1 MLLLKSLVTL
11 PLGLNL
17 VKPILEATTLPTTVP
32 GPWSSGYGKR
42 LSFRRSWV
50 RIVAPY
56 TGWKKFTYIC
66 CKNCNDVCLK
76 RPKINKK
83 EAGVGPFKKTV
94 PESLP
99 KFSIIA
105 QHFWVKLVRKIYLGS
120 GSVGRAPASDT
131 RGPRFESSHRQKFI
145 YWTIIYCQ
153 LYWKDKN
160 KGKRGREWHNFL
172 KNILEPSTILFL
184 FLTQLLL

>member
-42 LSFRRSWV
+42 LSFRRLWV

-56 TGWKKFTYIC
+56 TGWKNFTFIC

-145 YWTIIYCQ
+145 IRAKFW
-153 LYWKDKN
+153 L
-160 KGKRGREWHNFL
+160 
-172 KNILEPSTILFL
+172 
-184 FLTQLLL
+184 